1 MNTGLRC
8 YILLRQIPYGYFLN
22 IESNNLVLLKT
33 YNTEFDNI
41 TITFYDQK
49 GRPLE
54 IKDKFNTTLLIN
66 IER

>member
-1 MNTGLRC
+1 M
-8 YILLRQIPYGYFLN
+8 
-22 IESNNLVLLKT
+22 LLKT
-33 YNTEFDNI
+33 YNTKFDNI